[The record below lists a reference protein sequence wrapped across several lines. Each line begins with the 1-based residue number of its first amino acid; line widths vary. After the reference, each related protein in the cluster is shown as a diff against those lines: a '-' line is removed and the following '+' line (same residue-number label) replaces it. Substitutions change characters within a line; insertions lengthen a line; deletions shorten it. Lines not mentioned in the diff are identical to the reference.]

1 MSDLIISVLLGVET
15 TSGRMTVC
23 CESCESPWSSERCSS
38 HLFSGET
45 ESRLG
50 LCKRFRS
57 TKGASKARR
66 DQINSEIRNM
76 RTLLPIPQEDQDR
89 LSYLHS
95 MAVITAYIRKSFLY
109 KGLSA
114 DQSRLSS
121 SSSYPLY
128 ETFLPAVH
136 GFILILSSR
145 GRLVYVS
152 ENVSDYLGLSMV
164 DVLQGDTFYDLVES
178 QDVETVRS
186 NLETDNTTSTAER
199 SFVCRMHTSKAFRL
213 EYGNCCSIMVRGR
226 YQTIPQSPQSTPT
239 SSPDRGRS
247 GLPVERVFLALC
259 TPTVNHLGNRIFSS
273 CSSSF
278 TSLHR
283 PDMSFSH
290 LDESVVFYLGYSS
303 EELIG
308 RSWYSLLHPEDLS
321 LSAYS
326 HKSLM
331 QADEGRQVEMVLRLQ
346 HSDLSWSWIYTR
358 AAKHSGNQELS
369 CCNYIISET
378 EAMYLRKNIHS
389 DAFRASPPQPY
400 CPSPTPQLTQSCCP
414 TRDLKRQR
422 EFSQCSSISET
433 ENRSKTSR
441 RQRAESNAVFYVTSC
456 SSSSQASPVAAFS
469 TPPYSPT
476 SSHYNSS
483 LSPAQQDDTSSDS
496 LLDVYGYTE
505 NLTSY
510 YHCPEGGTEVGT
522 GPSCLLSPSRS
533 FQPGSE
539 QSFHQGIFSQ
549 TDAFSPQ
556 SCPSSPQHDCPACPA
571 DARLVPDCLSVSDLL
586 ESSADCPITIHTEDY
601 SLSVQPQGGATS
613 PYSLSVQ
620 PQGDATSPYSLS
632 VQPQGGATSPYSLSV
647 QPQGDATSPY
657 SLSVQPQGDATSPY
671 SLSVQPQGD
680 ATSPYSLSVQPQGDA
695 TSPYSLS
702 VQPLGGAT
710 SPYSLS
716 VQPQGDATSPYSLS
730 VQPQGDAT
738 SPYNL
743 SVQPQGGATRTYQ
756 SHHIPQTVAPPIGG
770 LLTPNPSPTSDLSF
784 LYSDRDKVEIS
795 ILAQQISSLASSFDL
810 FNTLSPIQTPRQ
822 PSSEPLPWAQLPGH
836 SPVPLRIK
844 PELVLDEGVFDSLLK
859 DLSMV
864 QGPGS
869 LSHCYQP
876 QDPSTL
882 ALSSL
887 VDPLSMEQSSRSL
900 SLPLELPSSLSLSLP
915 LQHPSSPSF
924 SLPLDPFHPNLDPFS
939 LRTSC
944 HNQTSE
950 LHQLNLPHSLHQ
962 DGLVEE
968 SMY

>member
-1 MSDLIISVLLGVET
+1 MSDLIISVLVGVET

-23 CESCESPWSSERCSS
+23 CESCESPWSSERCAF

-66 DQINSEIRNM
+66 DQMNSEIRNM

-186 NLETDNTTSTAER
+186 NLETDNTTATAER
-199 SFVCRMHTSKAFRL
+199 SFVCQMHTSKAFRQ

-247 GLPVERVFLALC
+247 GPPVEMVFLALC
-259 TPTVNHLGNRIFSS
+259 TPTVNHLGNSIFSS

-331 QADEGRQVEMVLRLQ
+331 QADEGRQMEMVLRLQ

-358 AAKHSGNQELS
+358 AAKHSGNQEVS

-441 RQRAESNAVFYVTSC
+441 RQRAEPNAVFYVTSC

-483 LSPAQQDDTSSDS
+483 LSPAQQDDTSCDS

-539 QSFHQGIFSQ
+539 RSFHQSIFSQ

-632 VQPQGGATSPYSLSV
+632 VQPQG
-647 QPQGDATSPY
+647 
-657 SLSVQPQGDATSPY
+657 
-671 SLSVQPQGD
+671 
-680 ATSPYSLSVQPQGDA
+680 DA

-716 VQPQGDATSPYSLS
+716 VQPLGGATSPYSLS
-730 VQPQGDAT
+730 VQPLGGAT
-738 SPYNL
+738 SPYSL

-844 PELVLDEGVFDSLLK
+844 PELVLDEGMFDSLLK

-887 VDPLSMEQSSRSL
+887 VDPLSMQQSSRSL
-900 SLPLELPSSLSLSLP
+900 SLPLQLPSSLSLSLP
-915 LQHPSSPSF
+915 LQHPSSLSL

-962 DGLVEE
+962 DGRVEE

>member
-23 CESCESPWSSERCSS
+23 CESWSSERCSF

-95 MAVITAYIRKSFLY
+95 MAVITAYIRKSLLY

-247 GLPVERVFLALC
+247 GPPVDRVFLALC
-259 TPTVNHLGNRIFSS
+259 TPTVNHLGNSIFSS

-331 QADEGRQVEMVLRLQ
+331 QADEGRQMEMVLRLQ

-358 AAKHSGNQELS
+358 AAKHSGNQEVS

-422 EFSQCSSISET
+422 AFSQCSSISET

-476 SSHYNSS
+476 SSHYSS
-483 LSPAQQDDTSSDS
+483 SHSPAQQDDTSSDS

-533 FQPGSE
+533 FQPSSE

-632 VQPQGGATSPYSLSV
+632 VQPQGGAT
-647 QPQGDATSPY
+647 
-657 SLSVQPQGDATSPY
+657 
-671 SLSVQPQGD
+671 
-680 ATSPYSLSVQPQGDA
+680 
-695 TSPYSLS
+695 
-702 VQPLGGAT
+702 
-710 SPYSLS
+710 
-716 VQPQGDATSPYSLS
+716 
-730 VQPQGDAT
+730 
-738 SPYNL
+738 
-743 SVQPQGGATRTYQ
+743 RTYQ

-770 LLTPNPSPTSDLSF
+770 LLTPSPSPTSDLSF

-810 FNTLSPIQTPRQ
+810 FNTLSPIQTPHQ

-836 SPVPLRIK
+836 SPVPLCIK

-887 VDPLSMEQSSRSL
+887 VDPLSTEQSCRSL

-915 LQHPSSPSF
+915 LQHPSSLSL

>member
-1 MSDLIISVLLGVET
+1 MVLL
-15 TSGRMTVC
+15 R
-23 CESCESPWSSERCSS
+23 
-38 HLFSGET
+38 
-45 ESRLG
+45 
-50 LCKRFRS
+50 RS

-136 GFILILSSR
+136 GFIVILSSR

-247 GLPVERVFLALC
+247 APPVDRVFLALC
-259 TPTVNHLGNRIFSS
+259 TPTVNHLGNSIFSS

-331 QADEGRQVEMVLRLQ
+331 QADEGRQMEMVLRLQ

-358 AAKHSGNQELS
+358 AAKHSGNQEVS

-422 EFSQCSSISET
+422 AFSQCSSISET

-476 SSHYNSS
+476 SSHYSS
-483 LSPAQQDDTSSDS
+483 SHSPSQQDDTSSDS

-510 YHCPEGGTEVGT
+510 YHCPGGGTEVGT

-620 PQGDATSPYSLS
+620 PQGGATSPYSLSVQPQGGATSPYNLSVQPQGDATSPYSLSVQPQGDATSPYRLSVQPQGDATSPYSLS

-657 SLSVQPQGDATSPY
+657 SLSVQP
-671 SLSVQPQGD
+671 L
-680 ATSPYSLSVQPQGDA
+680 GDA

-702 VQPLGGAT
+702 VQPLG
-710 SPYSLS
+710 
-716 VQPQGDATSPYSLS
+716 DATSPYS
-730 VQPQGDAT
+730 
-738 SPYNL
+738 L

-756 SHHIPQTVAPPIGG
+756 SHHIPQTVAPPIRG

-810 FNTLSPIQTPRQ
+810 FNTLSPIQTPHQ

-836 SPVPLRIK
+836 SPVPLCIK

-887 VDPLSMEQSSRSL
+887 VDPLSMEQSCRTL

-915 LQHPSSPSF
+915 LQHPLSLSL

>member
-15 TSGRMTVC
+15 TSVRMTVC
-23 CESCESPWSSERCSS
+23 CESCERPWSSERCSS
-38 HLFSGET
+38 HLFPRET
-45 ESRLG
+45 ESHRG

-114 DQSRLSS
+114 DQSCLSS
-121 SSSYPLY
+121 SSSCPLY
-128 ETFLPAVH
+128 ETFLPALH
-136 GFILILSSR
+136 GFILILSSQ
-145 GRLVYVS
+145 GKLVYVS

-178 QDVETVRS
+178 QDVDTVRS
-186 NLETDNTTSTAER
+186 NLETDNTTSTER

-213 EYGNCCSIMVRGR
+213 EYGSCCSIMVRGH
-226 YQTIPQSPQSTPT
+226 YQTVPQSPQSTPT
-239 SSPDRGRS
+239 SSPDRSQS
-247 GLPVERVFLALC
+247 GPPVERVFLALC
-259 TPTVNHLGNRIFSS
+259 TPTVNHLGNSTFSS

-331 QADEGRQVEMVLRLQ
+331 QADEGGQMEMVLRLQ

-358 AAKHSGNQELS
+358 AAKHSGNQEVS

-378 EAMYLRKNIHS
+378 EAMYLRKKINS
-389 DAFRASPPQPY
+389 DAFRASPLQPY
-400 CPSPTPQLTQSCCP
+400 CPSPTPQPTQSCCP
-414 TRDLKRQR
+414 TRDLKRPR
-422 EFSQCSSISET
+422 AFSQYSSISET

-441 RQRAESNAVFYVTSC
+441 RQRAESNTMFYVTSC

-476 SSHYNSS
+476 SSHYSSSSNSS
-483 LSPAQQDDTSSDS
+483 HSPTQQDDTSSDS
-496 LLDVYGYTE
+496 LLDVYGNTE

-533 FQPGSE
+533 FQPGSD

-556 SCPSSPQHDCPACPA
+556 SCPSSPQYDCSACPA
-571 DARLVPDCLSVSDLL
+571 DARLVPDGLSVSDLL

-620 PQGDATSPYSLS
+620 LLGGAISPYSLS
-632 VQPQGGATSPYSLSV
+632 VQL
-647 QPQGDATSPY
+647 
-657 SLSVQPQGDATSPY
+657 
-671 SLSVQPQGD
+671 
-680 ATSPYSLSVQPQGDA
+680 
-695 TSPYSLS
+695 
-702 VQPLGGAT
+702 LGGAT
-710 SPYSLS
+710 SPY
-716 VQPQGDATSPYSLS
+716 
-730 VQPQGDAT
+730 
-738 SPYNL
+738 
-743 SVQPQGGATRTYQ
+743 Q
-756 SHHIPQTVAPPIGG
+756 SHQIPQTVSPPIGG

-810 FNTLSPIQTPRQ
+810 FNTLSPIQTPPQ
-822 PSSEPLPWAQLPGH
+822 PSSEPLPWAQLPGP
-836 SPVPLRIK
+836 SPVPLHIK
-844 PELVLDEGVFDSLLK
+844 PELVLDEGVFDRLLK

-864 QGPGS
+864 QGPGC

-887 VDPLSMEQSSRSL
+887 VDPLPMEQSSLSL
-900 SLPLELPSSLSLSLP
+900 SLPLPHPSSLSLSLP
-915 LQHPSSPSF
+915 LEHSSSLALSLEHSSSLSLSF
-924 SLPLDPFHPNLDPFS
+924 PLDPFHPANLDPFS

>member
-1 MSDLIISVLLGVET
+1 
-15 TSGRMTVC
+15 MTVC

-38 HLFSGET
+38 YLFTRET
-45 ESRLG
+45 GTRLG

-114 DQSRLSS
+114 DQSCLSS

-136 GFILILSSR
+136 GFILILSSQ

-164 DVLQGDTFYDLVES
+164 DVLQGDTFYDLVEN

-186 NLETDNTTSTAER
+186 NLETDNTTSTER

-226 YQTIPQSPQSTPT
+226 YQTLPQSPQSTPT
-239 SSPDRGRS
+239 SSPDHSQS
-247 GLPVERVFLALC
+247 GPPVERVFLALC
-259 TPTVNHLGNRIFSS
+259 TPTVNHLGNSIFSS

-321 LSAYS
+321 LSTYS

-331 QADEGRQVEMVLRLQ
+331 QADEGRQMEMVLRLQ

-358 AAKHSGNQELS
+358 AAKNSGNQEVS

-378 EAMYLRKNIHS
+378 EAMYLRKKIHS

-400 CPSPTPQLTQSCCP
+400 CPSPSPQLTQSCCP

-422 EFSQCSSISET
+422 AFSQSSSISET
-433 ENRSKTSR
+433 ENRSKTSK

-456 SSSSQASPVAAFS
+456 SSSSQASPIAAFS

-476 SSHYNSS
+476 SSHYSS
-483 LSPAQQDDTSSDS
+483 SSHSPTQQDDTSSDS

-539 QSFHQGIFSQ
+539 QSFHQGVFSQ

-556 SCPSSPQHDCPACPA
+556 SCPSSPQYDCSACPA

-586 ESSADCPITIHTEDY
+586 ESSADCPITIQDY

-620 PQGDATSPYSLS
+620 PQGGATSPFSLSVQPQGGATSPYSLSVQPQGGATSPFSLSVQPQGGATSPYSLSVQPQGGATSPFSLSVQPQGGATSPYSLSVQPQGGATSPFSLSVQPQGGATSPYSLS

-647 QPQGDATSPY
+647 QPQG
-657 SLSVQPQGDATSPY
+657 
-671 SLSVQPQGD
+671 
-680 ATSPYSLSVQPQGDA
+680 
-695 TSPYSLS
+695 
-702 VQPLGGAT
+702 GAT
-710 SPYSLS
+710 SP
-716 VQPQGDATSPYSLS
+716 
-730 VQPQGDAT
+730 
-738 SPYNL
+738 
-743 SVQPQGGATRTYQ
+743 YQ
-756 SHHIPQTVAPPIGG
+756 SHHIPQTVSPPIGG
-770 LLTPNPSPTSDLSF
+770 LLTPNPSPTSNLSF

-810 FNTLSPIQTPRQ
+810 FNTLSPIQTPPQPQ
-822 PSSEPLPWAQLPGH
+822 PSSEPLPWAQLPGP
-836 SPVPLRIK
+836 STVPLHIK

-887 VDPLSMEQSSRSL
+887 ADPLPMEQ
-900 SLPLELPSSLSLSLP
+900 SSLSLSLP
-915 LQHPSSPSF
+915 LQHPSSLSLSF
-924 SLPLDPFHPNLDPFS
+924 PLDPFHLANLDPFS

>member
-1 MSDLIISVLLGVET
+1 
-15 TSGRMTVC
+15 MTVC

-38 HLFSGET
+38 HLFTRET
-45 ESRLG
+45 GTRPG

-114 DQSRLSS
+114 DQSCLSS

-136 GFILILSSR
+136 GFILILSSQ

-164 DVLQGDTFYDLVES
+164 DVLQGDTFYDLVEN

-186 NLETDNTTSTAER
+186 NLETDNTTSTER

-226 YQTIPQSPQSTPT
+226 YQTLPQSPQSTPT
-239 SSPDRGRS
+239 SSPDRSQS
-247 GLPVERVFLALC
+247 GPPVERVFLALC
-259 TPTVNHLGNRIFSS
+259 TPTVNHLGNSIFSS

-308 RSWYSLLHPEDLS
+308 QSWYSLLHPEDLS
-321 LSAYS
+321 LSAYT

-331 QADEGRQVEMVLRLQ
+331 QADEGRQMEMVLRLQ

-358 AAKHSGNQELS
+358 AAKHSGNQEVS
-369 CCNYIISET
+369 CSNYIISET
-378 EAMYLRKNIHS
+378 EAMYLRKKIHS

-422 EFSQCSSISET
+422 AFSQSSSISET
-433 ENRSKTSR
+433 ENRSKTSK

-476 SSHYNSS
+476 SSHYSSSSNSS
-483 LSPAQQDDTSSDS
+483 HSPTQQDDTSSDS
-496 LLDVYGYTE
+496 LLDVYSYTE
-505 NLTSY
+505 NLTPY

-533 FQPGSE
+533 FQPGLE
-539 QSFHQGIFSQ
+539 QSFHQGVFSQ
-549 TDAFSPQ
+549 TDACSPQ
-556 SCPSSPQHDCPACPA
+556 SCPSSPQYDCSACPA

-586 ESSADCPITIHTEDY
+586 ESSADCPITIQDY
-601 SLSVQPQGGATS
+601 SLSVQPQGG
-613 PYSLSVQ
+613 
-620 PQGDATSPYSLS
+620 ATSPYSLS

-647 QPQGDATSPY
+647 QPQGGATSPY
-657 SLSVQPQGDATSPY
+657 SLSVQPQGGATSPFSLSVQPQGGATSPY
-671 SLSVQPQGD
+671 SLSVQPH
-680 ATSPYSLSVQPQGDA
+680 
-695 TSPYSLS
+695 
-702 VQPLGGAT
+702 GGAT

-716 VQPQGDATSPYSLS
+716 VQPQGGATSPYSLS
-730 VQPQGDAT
+730 VQPQGGAT
-738 SPYNL
+738 SP
-743 SVQPQGGATRTYQ
+743 YQ
-756 SHHIPQTVAPPIGG
+756 SHHIPQTVSPPIGG
-770 LLTPNPSPTSDLSF
+770 LLTPNPSLTSNLSF

-810 FNTLSPIQTPRQ
+810 FNTLSPIQTPPQPQ
-822 PSSEPLPWAQLPGH
+822 PSSEPLPWAQLPGP
-836 SPVPLRIK
+836 STVPLHIK

-869 LSHCYQP
+869 LSPCYQP

-887 VDPLSMEQSSRSL
+887 ADPLPMEQ
-900 SLPLELPSSLSLSLP
+900 SSLSLSLP
-915 LQHPSSPSF
+915 LQHPSSLSLSF
-924 SLPLDPFHPNLDPFS
+924 PLDPFHLANLDPFS

>member
-1 MSDLIISVLLGVET
+1 
-15 TSGRMTVC
+15 MTVC
-23 CESCESPWSSERCSS
+23 CELCESPWSSERCSF

-199 SFVCRMHTSKAFRL
+199 SFVCQMHTSKAFRQ

-247 GLPVERVFLALC
+247 GSPVEMVFLALC
-259 TPTVNHLGNRIFSS
+259 TPTVNHLGNSIFSS

-331 QADEGRQVEMVLRLQ
+331 QADEGRQMEMVLRLQ

-358 AAKHSGNQELS
+358 AAKLPGNQEVS

-441 RQRAESNAVFYVTSC
+441 RQRAESNAVFYMTSC

-496 LLDVYGYTE
+496 LLDVFGYTE
-505 NLTSY
+505 NLTYY
-510 YHCPEGGTEVGT
+510 YHCPEGGTEVGS

-539 QSFHQGIFSQ
+539 QSFHQSIFSQ

-601 SLSVQPQGGATS
+601 SLSI
-613 PYSLSVQ
+613 Q

-647 QPQGDATSPY
+647 QP
-657 SLSVQPQGDATSPY
+657 L
-671 SLSVQPQGD
+671 
-680 ATSPYSLSVQPQGDA
+680 GDA

-730 VQPQGDAT
+730 VQPLGDAT
-738 SPYNL
+738 SPYSLSVQPQGGATSPYSL

-844 PELVLDEGVFDSLLK
+844 PELVLDKGVFDSLLK

-887 VDPLSMEQSSRSL
+887 VDPLSMQQSSRSL
-900 SLPLELPSSLSLSLP
+900 SLPLQHPSSLSLSLPMQHPSSLSLSLP
-915 LQHPSSPSF
+915 LQHPSSLSLSLPMQHPSSLSLSLPLQHPSSLSL

>member
-1 MSDLIISVLLGVET
+1 
-15 TSGRMTVC
+15 MTVC
-23 CESCESPWSSERCSS
+23 CESCERPWSSERCSS
-38 HLFSGET
+38 HLFPRET
-45 ESRLG
+45 ESHRG

-66 DQINSEIRNM
+66 DQINSEIRTM

-114 DQSRLSS
+114 DQSCLSS
-121 SSSYPLY
+121 SSSCPLY
-128 ETFLPAVH
+128 ETFLPALH
-136 GFILILSSR
+136 GFILILSSQ
-145 GRLVYVS
+145 GKLVYVS

-186 NLETDNTTSTAER
+186 NLETDNTTSTER

-213 EYGNCCSIMVRGR
+213 EYGSCCSIMVRGH
-226 YQTIPQSPQSTPT
+226 YQTVPQSPQSTPT
-239 SSPDRGRS
+239 
-247 GLPVERVFLALC
+247 VNQRVFLALC
-259 TPTVNHLGNRIFSS
+259 TPTVNHLGNSTFSS

-290 LDESVVFYLGYSS
+290 LDERVVFYLGYSS

-331 QADEGRQVEMVLRLQ
+331 QADEGGQMEMVLRLQ
-346 HSDLSWSWIYTR
+346 HSDLSWAWIYTR
-358 AAKHSGNQELS
+358 AAKHSGNQEVS

-378 EAMYLRKNIHS
+378 EAMYLRKKING
-389 DAFRASPPQPY
+389 DAFRASPLQPY

-414 TRDLKRQR
+414 TRDLKRPR
-422 EFSQCSSISET
+422 AFSQYSSISET
-433 ENRSKTSR
+433 ENRSKASR
-441 RQRAESNAVFYVTSC
+441 RQTAQSNTMFYVTSC
-456 SSSSQASPVAAFS
+456 SSSSQAFS

-476 SSHYNSS
+476 SSHYSSSSNSS
-483 LSPAQQDDTSSDS
+483 HSPTEQDDTSSDS
-496 LLDVYGYTE
+496 LLDVYVNTE

-533 FQPGSE
+533 F
-539 QSFHQGIFSQ
+539 HQGIFSQ

-556 SCPSSPQHDCPACPA
+556 SCPSSPQYDCPACPA

-601 SLSVQPQGGATS
+601 SVSVQPQGGATS

-620 PQGDATSPYSLS
+620 PQGGATSPYILSVQPQGGATSPYSLS

-647 QPQGDATSPY
+647 QPQG
-657 SLSVQPQGDATSPY
+657 
-671 SLSVQPQGD
+671 
-680 ATSPYSLSVQPQGDA
+680 
-695 TSPYSLS
+695 
-702 VQPLGGAT
+702 GAT

-716 VQPQGDATSPYSLS
+716 VQLLGGATSP
-730 VQPQGDAT
+730 
-738 SPYNL
+738 
-743 SVQPQGGATRTYQ
+743 YQ
-756 SHHIPQTVAPPIGG
+756 SHHIPQTVSPPIGG

-784 LYSDRDKVEIS
+784 LYSVRDKVEIS

-810 FNTLSPIQTPRQ
+810 FNTLSPIQTPPQ
-822 PSSEPLPWAQLPGH
+822 PSSEPLPWAQLPGP
-836 SPVPLRIK
+836 SPVPLHIK
-844 PELVLDEGVFDSLLK
+844 PELVLDEGVFDRLLK

-887 VDPLSMEQSSRSL
+887 VDPLPMLQSSLSL
-900 SLPLELPSSLSLSLP
+900 SLPLPHPSSLSLSLP
-915 LQHPSSPSF
+915 LEHSSSLALSLPHPSPLSLSF
-924 SLPLDPFHPNLDPFS
+924 PLDPFHPANLDPFS